1 MTSLAAPLN
10 RAMAA
15 AAAFSGRRFGMLVAS
30 SLLATSAIV
39 ASALTNPVDNGP
51 LAALLGRSLAA
62 NSTPVATA
70 PVAGP
75 SQPATGPSG
84 GSPPQSA
91 SGGSAAAAAQPTGS
105 PQPSGP
111 GAAPTSPSAP
121 TTPVAAAGRVK
132 HVFVISLASPG
143 YDSSFGSA
151 TQMAYLANTLRPQGQ
166 LLSNYSLLSDAGL
179 PNRIAAVS
187 GQPPNAQTKID
198 CPTYSEF
205 PSSAAPDRT
214 GVVSG
219 AGCLYPVS
227 ILTLADQLG
236 AAHFSWRAYVDGM
249 VDANGKPHNCV
260 HPGSDEAD
268 QPTPGGYAAR
278 QNPFVYF
285 HSLLDLGDCAVND
298 VPLSGLS
305 ADLGKAKTT
314 PNVSF
319 IAPNPC
325 DSGAAGQCLAGAGG
339 GAAAAD
345 EFLSTWVP
353 QILSSAAYKRDGL
366 LIVTFDGAASPNSAI
381 GTNPVGTLLVS
392 RFAQPGGTDSVAY
405 GPYSLLRSIE
415 DLFGLTHLAKAAEAH
430 VPSFAPGLLG
440 TSRGD

>member
-1 MTSLAAPLN
+1 MSGVVG
-10 RAMAA
+10 RAISAA
-15 AAAFSGRRFGMLVAS
+15 AAVTGRRFGMLVAS
-30 SLLATSAIV
+30 SLVATSAIV
-39 ASALTNPVDNGP
+39 ASAMTNPTGNGP

-62 NSTPVATA
+62 GAAPVATA
-70 PVAGP
+70 PTSPASSSGP
-75 SQPATGPSG
+75 TDSSPEPSG
-84 GSPPQSA
+84 GGSGVVGG
-91 SGGSAAAAAQPTGS
+91 SGGGGGD
-105 PQPSGP
+105 PQGSGP
-111 GAAPTSPSAP
+111 SPNPTVP
-121 TTPVAAAGRVK
+121 TTPATPSPRAGRVK

-143 YDSSFGSA
+143 YDASFGSA
-151 TQMAYLANTLRPQGQ
+151 TQMPYLANTLRPQGQ
-166 LLSNYSLLSDAGL
+166 LLPNYSLLDDSGL

-187 GQPPNAQTKID
+187 GQPPNAQTKAD

-205 PSSAAPDRT
+205 PSGAAPDRA
-214 GVVSG
+214 GVVS
-219 AGCLYPVS
+219 ASGCLYPVS
-227 ILTLADQLG
+227 VLTLADQLG

-249 VDANGKPHNCV
+249 VDVTGKPHNCV

-298 VPLSGLS
+298 VPLSGLGG
-305 ADLGKAKTT
+305 DLSKAKTT

-319 IAPNPC
+319 LASSPC
-325 DSGAAGQCLAGAGG
+325 GAGAAGQCPSGAAD

-366 LIVTFDGAASPNSAI
+366 LVVTFDGAASVNTPI
-381 GTNPVGTLLVS
+381 GTAPVGTLLVS
-392 RFAQPGGTDSVAY
+392 RFAQPGATDSAAY

-415 DLFGLTHLAKAAEAH
+415 DLFGLDHLAKAADPK
-430 VPSFAPGLLG
+430 VRSFAAPLLG
-440 TSRGD
+440 QTADD